1 MWSTRSRLLIPLLSR
16 RQRFMIIKMNIRA
29 ALVLFPLAISA
40 TAQAPAIDW
49 KAQQAEILRHH
60 RSLIQIDT
68 SNPPGNET
76 LVVEYLRKVFAAEGI
91 PAQVFALEPSR
102 ANLVARLKG
111 NGGKRP
117 ILLMAHTDV
126 VGVQRDKWPVDPFG
140 AILKDGFIW
149 GRGSIDDKDKLAA
162 NLMVML
168 LLKRSGAK
176 LDRDVIF
183 LAESGEEGT
192 TGPGIEFMVN
202 KHLADIDAEF
212 ALTEGGATTLENGR
226 VKSVAIQT
234 TEKVPRG
241 VRLVVNGTSGHASIP
256 RVDNALVHLAAAV
269 EKVGTWQTPMRLN
282 DTTRTYFEKLATL
295 GTIEEAERY
304 SGLTDPERT
313 AEIQRYLAFNDPMRY
328 SMLRT
333 SVVPTI
339 LKAGF
344 RVNVIPSEAEAT
356 IDIRALPD
364 EDMPKFYDAMRKVI
378 DDPAVK
384 IEPRTEDVR
393 PAAPPSGL
401 DNEMFR
407 ALEKAAKQTY
417 PGSVTLPMMGTGA
430 TDMAYLRAKGIQSYG
445 IAPATTDDDRV
456 KFGAHSDV
464 ERIPESSLYS
474 LVEFTWRAVTE
485 IAVSEPRQ

>member
-1 MWSTRSRLLIPLLSR
+1 MRIKSPTMRVAFSALTLILL
-16 RQRFMIIKMNIRA
+16 
-29 ALVLFPLAISA
+29 
-40 TAQAPAIDW
+40 AQAASAQVPVIDW
-49 KAQQAEILRHH
+49 KSQQAEILRHH

-68 SNPPGNET
+68 SNPPGNES
-76 LVVEYLRKVFAAEGI
+76 LAVEYLRKVFAAEGI
-91 PAQVFALEPSR
+91 PAQAFALEPSR

-111 NGGKRP
+111 NGSKRP

-140 AILKDGFIW
+140 AILKDGYVW
-149 GRGSIDDKDKLAA
+149 GRGSIDDKDKLAS

-202 KHLADIDAEF
+202 QHLDAINSEF
-212 ALTEGGATTLENGR
+212 ALTEGGSATLENGR
-226 VKSVAIQT
+226 VTSVSVQT

-241 VRLVVNGTSGHASIP
+241 VRLVVDGTSGHASVP
-256 RVDNALVHLAAAV
+256 RVDNALVHLSGAV
-269 EKVGTWQTPMRLN
+269 EKAGTWQTPMRLN
-282 DTTRTYFEKLATL
+282 DTTRTYFEKLAAISTP
-295 GTIEEAERY
+295 EKAARY
-304 SGLTDPERT
+304 KGLTDPART
-313 AEIQRYLAFNDPMRY
+313 AAIQRYLAVNEPQHY

-364 EDMPKFYDAMRKVI
+364 EDMPKFLAEMRKVI
-378 DDPAVK
+378 GDPAVK
-384 IEPRTEDVR
+384 IEPHTEDVR
-393 PAAPPSGL
+393 PAGAPSRL
-401 DNEMFR
+401 DNEMYR
-407 ALEKAAKQTY
+407 ALENAAKRSF
-417 PGSVTLPMMGTGA
+417 PASAVLPTMGTGA
-430 TDMAYLRAKGIQSYG
+430 TDMSYLRAKGIQSYG
-445 IAPATTDDDRV
+445 IGPAATDEDRI

-464 ERIPESSLYS
+464 ERILESSLYS
-474 LVEFTWRAVTE
+474 LVEFTWSAVTE
-485 IAVSEPRQ
+485 VSVSK